1 MRTGRI
7 LALLVLLNVAAIL
20 YFARTRPAAG
30 RATGESAPL
39 VVTQWMSVATAP
51 PSLIPHAGGT
61 NVFRWGQLETE
72 DYKEFIARLRAVECP
87 EQTIRDLI
95 IADID
100 KLYASRIQALRP
112 MRKTLHYWESEE
124 SELANNQD
132 QREVQR
138 REREIEREK
147 ARIVKDLLGVDLA
160 AERQRI
166 HGAADKLERRLAFLP
181 EERRADL
188 RHMVESLEERELALK
203 EKAWD
208 SGSSLSAGDREAL
221 RQVRE
226 QREAA
231 LRSLLT
237 PAEREQY
244 DLWMSPTA
252 EALRHD
258 FYGME
263 ASEEEFQAVYALRR
277 TFDEAW
283 PADSIDTQ
291 DPKATEA
298 WGAALLQLEDRVKEA
313 LGEERFSMYQRG
325 QDGRFHDL
333 NVTAS
338 RFSLPREKA
347 AEAYEYLRISAA
359 EKSRV
364 LENGALTPEQQ
375 SEVAGKIDAETQR
388 ALQELLGPGAY
399 HYFSRLSR

>member
-1 MRTGRI
+1 M
-7 LALLVLLNVAAIL
+7 
-20 YFARTRPAAG
+20 
-30 RATGESAPL
+30 
-39 VVTQWMSVATAP
+39 
-51 PSLIPHAGGT
+51 
-61 NVFRWGQLETE
+61 
-72 DYKEFIARLRAVECP
+72 
-87 EQTIRDLI
+87 
-95 IADID
+95 
-100 KLYASRIQALRP
+100 
-112 MRKTLHYWESEE
+112 
-124 SELANNQD
+124 
-132 QREVQR
+132 
-138 REREIEREK
+138 
-147 ARIVKDLLGVDLA
+147 
-160 AERQRI
+160 
-166 HGAADKLERRLAFLP
+166 
-181 EERRADL
+181 
-188 RHMVESLEERELALK
+188 
-203 EKAWD
+203 
-208 SGSSLSAGDREAL
+208 